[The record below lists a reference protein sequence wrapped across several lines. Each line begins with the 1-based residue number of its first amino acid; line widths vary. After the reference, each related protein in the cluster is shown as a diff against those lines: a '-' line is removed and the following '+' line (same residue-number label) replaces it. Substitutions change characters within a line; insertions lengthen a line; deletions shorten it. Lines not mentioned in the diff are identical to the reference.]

1 MVGLDGPPLPF
12 ATRCLSS
19 AFPFAS
25 SCWYRR
31 DRSRAVRL
39 SLDAA
44 KLETEFRSEVS
55 AFCATCNAPCSSS
68 SVVRRSQF
76 PPGASTVC
84 YPVSSSFARHRRGAP
99 LACKSCREVEE
110 IDTTGF

>member
-39 SLDAA
+39 DAA

-55 AFCATCNAPCSSS
+55 VQRVTRLSALLFLHRAAFLVPPWRFNRSLPSVFVLRPAPPDF
-68 SVVRRSQF
+68 V
-76 PPGASTVC
+76 AM
-84 YPVSSSFARHRRGAP
+84 
-99 LACKSCREVEE
+99 K
-110 IDTTGF
+110 